1 MAKEITQQ
9 AVKRLTKNI
18 KQEVTMINP
27 KLTEFFLA
35 AEDTIKDAMIK
46 FDSATIKLILIVSKD
61 YVLQG
66 TITDGDIRRA
76 ILKKLPIDTPLKLV
90 MNESPK
96 TLTASGNHA
105 SAKKLMNLYGIPAIP
120 QLDNKKRVYNLL
132 GIDTTAHKRDN
143 AVLIMAGGFGKRL
156 KPLTDNCPKPM
167 LKVGGKPIL
176 ENIIEQFITS
186 GFYNFYISTHYL
198 NEQIENYFGDGS
210 DFGVNINYIR
220 ESSPLGTAGCL
231 SLLPDSV
238 KDKSIIMMNGD
249 LLTQINFENLLAYH
263 DNEQSDISVAV
274 REYKVQI
281 PFGVIEH
288 DSSNITEITEKP
300 EKNYFINAGIYCI
313 SPNILKSIKPNIAF
327 DMPELISKS
336 IKGNMSTKMFP
347 VHEYWLD
354 IGRMND
360 FEQAQSDILKF
371 RQTA

>member
-1 MAKEITQQ
+1 
-9 AVKRLTKNI
+9 
-18 KQEVTMINP
+18 MINP

-46 FDSATIKLILIVSKD
+46 FDSATTKLVLIVSKD

-76 ILKKLPIDTPLKLV
+76 ILKKFPIDTPLKLV

-176 ENIIEQFITS
+176 ENIIEQFISS

-198 NEQIENYFGDGS
+198 NEQIEDYFGDGS

-220 ESSPLGTAGCL
+220 ESTPLGTAGSL
-231 SLLPDSV
+231 SLLPDCV

-313 SPNILKSIKPNIAF
+313 SPNILKSIKPNISF

-336 IKGNMSTKMFP
+336 IKGNKSTKMYP
-347 VHEYWLD
+347 IHEYWLD

-371 RQTA
+371 RQSA